1 MHLKVWADTG
11 KSLARALPAMKEG
24 ISARIVRILF
34 LFARVRT
41 RIGHT
46 SWSTCKTCCRA
57 DPVGFSGESICETKN
72 WQEDHVKERPELF
85 MQADTVRPG
94 VSASPD
100 GSMCLLSLVCCR
112 VLVDEVQLFTC

>member
-1 MHLKVWADTG
+1 MGRYWQVSGTRSACD
-11 KSLARALPAMKEG
+11 EG
-24 ISARIVRILF
+24 GHQRSDCALF

-57 DPVGFSGESICETKN
+57 DPVGFSGELICETKN

-100 GSMCLLSLVCCR
+100 GSICLLSLVCRR
-112 VLVDEVQLFTC
+112 VLDDDEVQLFTC